1 MQNTIKKL
9 TTISGIGIHSGKEVT
24 IKLLPAEE
32 NQGIVFRSN
41 DSRQV
46 KARFDH
52 VQSTNMSTKISNGEL
67 TVDLV
72 EHLIAGIWGCN
83 IDNLVIEID
92 GPEVPI
98 MAGNSKGF
106 IDEIIKVG
114 VVEQN
119 APKKILKVKEEI
131 EVSEDDKYV
140 IISPNE
146 GGLVIDMTID
156 FDHPMIGRQQL
167 TFDSSKDS
175 FLSEIAPARTFGF
188 VKELDYLHKNGLG
201 LGASLDNCIGLTED
215 GIANPEGLIF
225 PDEFVRHK
233 ILDCIGDLFLSGYY
247 LNCRVTGYKT
257 GHKLNNL
264 ALKKLFESSSYYE
277 VL

>member
-1 MQNTIKKL
+1 MQSTIKKS
-9 TTISGIGIHSGKEVT
+9 TTISGIGLHSGKVVT
-24 IKLLPAEE
+24 IKLLPGKE
-32 NQGIVFRSN
+32 NQGIVFRTAN
-41 DSRQV
+41 GKEV
-46 KARFDH
+46 EAKFDN
-52 VQSTNMSTKISNGEL
+52 VQSTNMSTKLSNGQVI
-67 TVDLV
+67 VDLV
-72 EHLIAGIWGCN
+72 EHLMAGIWGCN

-106 IDEIIKVG
+106 IDEIMKVG
-114 VVEQN
+114 VVEQDS
-119 APKKILKVKEEI
+119 PKKILKVKEEI
-131 EVSEDDKYV
+131 EIREDDKYV

-146 GGLVIDMTID
+146 DGLIIDMTID

-167 TFDSSKDS
+167 TFNSSKDS
-175 FLSEIAPARTFGF
+175 FFNEIAPARTFGF
-188 VKELDYLHKNGLG
+188 VKELEYLHKNGLG

-247 LNCRVTGYKT
+247 LDCRVTAYKT

-264 ALKKLFESSSYYE
+264 ALKKLFEFCR
-277 VL
+277 